1 MTGPLGFPARRLPVL
16 LLLVAANLSAAAGD
30 WPAWRY
36 DAGRTAASPQELPAE
51 LRLQWTRELPAPRP
65 AFPNDLRLC
74 FDGCYEPIV
83 TGRCVV

>member
-1 MTGPLGFPARRLPVL
+1 MTGPLGFPTRRLPVL

-51 LRLQWTRELPAPRP
+51 LRLQ
-65 AFPNDLRLC
+65 
-74 FDGCYEPIV
+74 
-83 TGRCVV
+83 

>member
-1 MTGPLGFPARRLPVL
+1 MIGPLRFPTRRLPIL

-51 LRLQWTRELPAPRP
+51 LRLQWTRELPAPR
-65 AFPNDLRLC
+65 RLSSTLA
-74 FDGCYEPIV
+74 GTLATV
-83 TGRCVV
+83 RS